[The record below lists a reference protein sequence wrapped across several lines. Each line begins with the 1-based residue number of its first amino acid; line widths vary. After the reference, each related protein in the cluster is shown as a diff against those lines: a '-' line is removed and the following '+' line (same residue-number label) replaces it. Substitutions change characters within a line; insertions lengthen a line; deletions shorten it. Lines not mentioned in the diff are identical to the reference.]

1 MNSQST
7 VLFCGFES
15 SLNLLNYEKEILKS
29 ITTIVPDNT
38 IQITTTN
45 ETTNFLTSSGKA
57 IIYKPGEKSK
67 KIKSQKIKKI
77 SSGRNSF
84 ILLNKN
90 GEVYSYGENN
100 FGECACG
107 EGAVKTPSLIS
118 YFAMR
123 KIKIVEV
130 VSGEF
135 QTYFLS
141 EDDELFTCGL
151 NRFGQ
156 LGLGHQIK
164 QSSPRFCA
172 KNVTRVFSGNFAE
185 HFYFINEKNELFSSG
200 KNNCGQLG
208 IGSKTHTSKYTKV
221 CDMSGRNI
229 VKICCGGTHTLLYL
243 EENGVDELYSCG
255 NSNYNG
261 LGLSEDTTEFQLVKW
276 IANKGISNI
285 AVGDSHSVV
294 LTKTNELYSFGSNLQ
309 GQLGQ
314 NTCIS
319 VKIPFAMDTQH
330 FPGIHFL
337 QFCRIYCGETSTFI
351 YSSSFDCLLEDMHLL
366 WKRSEFV
373 DINFLCLDGSV
384 SIHKLVLRARMSF
397 LSKNQ
402 LDLFVIKISNFFKKQ
417 RKHLMLRILPDF
429 FIQQGLLQDLM
440 QLYYDEDSKDFIILS
455 NNESIRVHK
464 LILVA
469 RSDLYRGMFLNVNDP
484 NNRVTDTSNSSSL
497 SLKMLIKYF
506 YFDSLDNDISSDSI
520 QELQELK
527 EFYLLNPRTNFFE
540 QESFNIF

>member
-1 MNSQST
+1 
-7 VLFCGFES
+7 
-15 SLNLLNYEKEILKS
+15 
-29 ITTIVPDNT
+29 
-38 IQITTTN
+38 
-45 ETTNFLTSSGKA
+45 
-57 IIYKPGEKSK
+57 
-67 KIKSQKIKKI
+67 
-77 SSGRNSF
+77 
-84 ILLNKN
+84 
-90 GEVYSYGENN
+90 
-100 FGECACG
+100 
-107 EGAVKTPSLIS
+107 
-118 YFAMR
+118 
-123 KIKIVEV
+123 
-130 VSGEF
+130 
-135 QTYFLS
+135 
-141 EDDELFTCGL
+141 
-151 NRFGQ
+151 
-156 LGLGHQIK
+156 
-164 QSSPRFCA
+164 
-172 KNVTRVFSGNFAE
+172 
-185 HFYFINEKNELFSSG
+185 
-200 KNNCGQLG
+200 
-208 IGSKTHTSKYTKV
+208 
-221 CDMSGRNI
+221 MSGRNI

-402 LDLFVIKISNFFKKQ
+402 LDLFVIKISNFFKNKKTSYVENFA
-417 RKHLMLRILPDF
+417 RFLYTGFLSDPKILLEIIHLFDSSF
-429 FIQQGLLQDLM
+429 VWHFKYGKQGLLQDLM